1 MDKITEII
9 NDWNESLFK
18 ASSSNC
24 YPEGLAK
31 QIRQQ
36 IGRELHVELTKA
48 VIDDPRSDTAY
59 GVNIGLEKAA
69 IVTSK
74 VCQLDMETEET
85 PHA

>member
-1 MDKITEII
+1 MDKIAEII
-9 NDWNESLFK
+9 EYY
-18 ASSSNC
+18 ASHYCDEPSYGN
-24 YPEGLAK
+24 PEHPAK

>member
-1 MDKITEII
+1 MMDKIAEII
-9 NDWNESLFK
+9 DDYCGTQPNSEK
-18 ASSSNC
+18 V
-24 YPEGLAK
+24 AK